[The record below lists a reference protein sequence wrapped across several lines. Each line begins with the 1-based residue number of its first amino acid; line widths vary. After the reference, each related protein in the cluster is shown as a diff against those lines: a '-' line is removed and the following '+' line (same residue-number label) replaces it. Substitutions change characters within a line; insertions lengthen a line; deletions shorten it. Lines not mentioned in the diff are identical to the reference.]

1 MKTALPRIPALVLS
15 VFLQLAP
22 LLRIASTEAT
32 ALASPVFAVLRWLAG
47 ATAVA
52 GSFHAVSG
60 ATGLTI
66 TPGTKGTNGVA
77 FGARASIVSSQH
89 GAAQSY
95 SVTASTLAP
104 GLVMS
109 KQGVF
114 SGIPTK
120 TGTFVTRITGWQ
132 HSNTS
137 GDSFTTT
144 ATFTIAAPV
153 SVAPTIT
160 VQPVSLTTTEGD
172 PAIFTVAATG
182 TPDPTF
188 QWTFAGKE
196 IPGAVGS
203 QLQILKT
210 ASGDGGDYAVVVSN
224 AGGTVTSSIATLT
237 VKPAAKPPVI
247 TVQPASIRV
256 TATSNAVFSVV
267 ATGTAPLTYRWTRG
281 PAILP
286 TATADTLTLFGVT
299 ADQAGTYQ
307 VTVSNAAGSVTS
319 DPATLLVDPL
329 PVPVPVT
336 IGASEVVGSSFRFAF
351 TTAAG
356 FAHVVERSVAI
367 DPPVWTTVTNLAPS
381 GVATDRVVTDAFRA
395 DQGLYRVRTLP

>member
-1 MKTALPRIPALVLS
+1 MLLS
-15 VFLQLAP
+15 AFLQLAP

-120 TGTFVTRITGWQ
+120 TGTFATRITGWQ
-132 HSNTS
+132 NANTS
-137 GDSFTTT
+137 GDNFTTT
-144 ATFTIAAPV
+144 ATFTIAAPA
-153 SVAPTIT
+153 SVAPTIS
-160 VQPVSLTTTEGD
+160 VQPLSLTTTEGD
-172 PAIFTVAATG
+172 PASFTVVASG
-182 TPDPTF
+182 TPAPTF
-188 QWTFAGKE
+188 QWTFAGKD
-196 IPGAVGS
+196 IPGALGS
-203 QLQILKT
+203 QFQILKT
-210 ASGDGGDYAVVVSN
+210 ALGDGGDYAVVVSN

-247 TVQPASIRV
+247 TVQPTSTRV
-256 TATSNAVFSVV
+256 IATSNAVFSVV

-281 PAILP
+281 AAILP
-286 TATADTLTLFGVT
+286 TASTDTLTLLGVT
-299 ADQAGTYQ
+299 AEQAGTYQ
-307 VTVSNAAGSVTS
+307 VTISNGAGSVTS
-319 DPATLLVDPL
+319 DPAILVVDPL
-329 PVPVPVT
+329 PVPAPVA
-336 IGASEVVGSSFRFAF
+336 IGAPEVVGTSFRFGF
-351 TTAAG
+351 RTVAG
-356 FAHVVERSVAI
+356 FAYVVERSASLEAAA
-367 DPPVWTTVTNLAPS
+367 WTTVTNLAPS
-381 GVATDRVVTDAFRA
+381 SAAADQVVTDTLNG

>member
-1 MKTALPRIPALVLS
+1 MLS

-22 LLRIASTEAT
+22 LLRVASTEAT

-77 FGARASIVSSQH
+77 FGARASIVSGQH

-120 TGTFVTRITGWQ
+120 TGTFATRITGWQ
-132 HSNTS
+132 TANTS
-137 GDSFTTT
+137 GDNFTTT

-153 SVAPTIT
+153 TVAPTIS

-172 PAIFTVAATG
+172 PALFTVVASG
-182 TPDPTF
+182 TPAPTF
-188 QWTFAGKE
+188 QWTFAGKD
-196 IPGAVGS
+196 IPGALGS
-203 QLQILKT
+203 QFQILKT
-210 ASGDGGDYAVVVSN
+210 TLGNNGDYAVVVSN

-237 VKPAAKPPVI
+237 VKPSAKPPVI
-247 TVQPASIRV
+247 SVQPTSTRV

-267 ATGTAPLTYRWTRG
+267 ATGTAPLTYQWTRG
-281 PAILP
+281 SAVLP
-286 TATADTLTLFGVT
+286 TANTDTLTLIGVT
-299 ADQAGTYQ
+299 AEQAGTYQ
-307 VTVSNAAGSVTS
+307 VTISNGAGSVTS
-319 DPATLLVDPL
+319 DLATLVVDPL
-329 PVPVPVT
+329 PVPVPVA
-336 IGASEVVGSSFRFAF
+336 IGVPELVGSSFRFGF
-351 TTAAG
+351 TTVAG
-356 FAHVVERSVAI
+356 FAYVVERSVSLETAA
-367 DPPVWTTVTNLAPS
+367 WTTVTNLAPS
-381 GVATDRVVTDAFRA
+381 SVATDRVVTDALSSER
-395 DQGLYRVRTLP
+395 GLYRVRTLP